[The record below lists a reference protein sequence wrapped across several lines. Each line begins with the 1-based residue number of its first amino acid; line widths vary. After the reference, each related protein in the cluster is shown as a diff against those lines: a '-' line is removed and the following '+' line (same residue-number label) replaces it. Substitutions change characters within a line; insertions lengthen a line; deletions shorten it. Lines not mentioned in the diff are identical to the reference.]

1 MGETPDQLRAEI
13 AGTRADMTATV
24 DAIADRTNPRNAA
37 RRQVGRLGQR
47 VGAVRETIMGSVDD
61 MTSSA
66 SGTAGSVQ
74 GSVQGA
80 AGSLVDSASGMVH
93 DGPDAVRRQTKGN
106 PMAAGLIA
114 FGAGLLVASVIP
126 STEAERRTAAGV
138 ADQASPVV
146 DQAKQTASEMADQL
160 KSSAQDAAGQLK
172 ESASGAADQVRQ
184 QAGDA
189 ASQVGGTTK
198 SAAQDV
204 GGTARAQTGR

>member
-47 VGAVRETIMGSVDD
+47 VGAVKETIMGSVDD
-61 MTSSA
+61 MTTHA
-66 SGTAGSVQ
+66 S
-74 GSVQGA
+74 GA
-80 AGSLVDSASGMVH
+80 AGSVHDSALDTLHG
-93 DGPDAVRRQTKGN
+93 GPDAVRRQASGN

-114 FGAGLLVASVIP
+114 FGAGLLLASVIP
-126 STEAERRTAAGV
+126 SSEAERRTAANV
-138 ADQASPVV
+138 ADQASPVL
-146 DQAKQTASEMADQL
+146 DQAKLAASDVADQL

-172 ESASGAADQVRQ
+172 DSATEAAGHVRQ

-189 ASQVGGTTK
+189 ASQVGDTTK